1 MTLNDF
7 LSKSIKEQILESEIV
22 DIEIYTSDNG
32 KSVNAFQ
39 IKYIPK
45 GTPPEPEK
53 TSPKFNF

>member
-39 IKYIPK
+39 IKYAPK
-45 GTPPEPEK
+45 STPPEPE
-53 TSPKFNF
+53 TPTPKFKF